1 MSTAKIAITI
11 EEEML
16 GKLDRLVSSKVFPNR
31 SKAIQEAIK
40 EKLTRVNR
48 SRLAREC
55 AKLDPAVEKAIA
67 EEGFSQEIDQW
78 PEYCGAK
85 STGQILT
92 QQKGT
97 NNLAFGLYSF

>member
-11 EEEML
+11 EEETL
-16 GKLDRLVSSKVFPNR
+16 GRLDRLVSSKVFPNR

-67 EEGFSQEIDQW
+67 EEGFSREIEEW
-78 PEYCGAK
+78 PEY
-85 STGQILT
+85 
-92 QQKGT
+92 
-97 NNLAFGLYSF
+97 

>member
-11 EEEML
+11 EEETL

-40 EKLTRVNR
+40 EKLTRINR

-55 AKLDPAVEKAIA
+55 AKLDPAVERAIA
-67 EEGFSQEIDQW
+67 EEGFSREIEEW
-78 PEYCGAK
+78 PEY
-85 STGQILT
+85 
-92 QQKGT
+92 
-97 NNLAFGLYSF
+97 